1 MAGWI
6 SSKIKVA
13 ETFLQQ
19 IDQQAAESLNRNGK
33 SRSDDLSSETP
44 RKSTEVVPL
53 KDQLKK
59 KKNKTTETKDLIGK
73 LSSDRNLNEING
85 NNNNNGE
92 KEDNV
97 GALVVNAKSS
107 VNPPKAGLTDSDWT
121 ELLSAPSQAVSANR
135 SNGVSG
141 IRGLRKD
148 VRRQGNLGPN
158 LKALEGK
165 RNNKGQNSGL
175 RASPKS
181 NVSENKINGGRVGGK
196 STDGEGSRV
205 RDTMPRISRVKVGS
219 DDSFSEGRESDGK
232 EASPSVTRENKNV
245 SIEEKSSES
254 ETHSD
259 KEGLQSK
266 GSSPGAVPRSTDRGS
281 PVGMVSAIAD
291 GVSDLKMEKGDDLH
305 RFRSSIRGNQE
316 SNVGL
321 MSSPSLKR
329 GPPSISDGRSDS
341 ETDSTSSSDSE
352 SEREKEERRRRRA
365 QVLAEKAAAKAI
377 EAIKEREN
385 MVARLEG
392 EKQSLEKI
400 LEERAK
406 QQAQEAS
413 ELQNTMMEMMDA
425 AELEK
430 QKHNNTRMEAL
441 ARMAKLETAN
451 ADLARSLAS
460 VQWNLEVEVNRV
472 AALRQQIELK
482 ETTHEEIRR
491 KISTTYDNGHQLT
504 ASKGVEFEHEI
515 LEAEYSFVT
524 EKIGQLQEK
533 AKTLETSIQMTRKE
547 LENETEVEVELERR
561 LDQLTDHLIQ
571 KQAQVEALSSE
582 KATYVLRIEAV
593 SRLLEENKSTL
604 NGPDIESGIWELS
617 NSKLKPMFEQR
628 LQSGRQHLGSL
639 VRQLDSIF
647 CAGAVFLRRNST
659 ARMWSLVYLV
669 GLHLWVVYI
678 LMSHSPVSE
687 GARSG
692 AVISLENINNT
703 GGV

>member
-19 IDQQAAESLNRNGK
+19 IDQQAAESLKRNDK
-33 SRSDDLSSETP
+33 LRSDDLSSETP
-44 RKSTEVVPL
+44 RTSTEVLPL

-59 KKNKTTETKDLIGK
+59 KKNKTTETNDLIGK

-85 NNNNNGE
+85 NNNKKNGE

-97 GALVVNAKSS
+97 GALTVNAKSS
-107 VNPPKAGLTDSDWT
+107 VNPPKSRLTDSDWT
-121 ELLSAPSQAVSANR
+121 ELLSAPSRAVSLNR

-141 IRGLRKD
+141 IRGLRND
-148 VRRQGNLGPN
+148 GRRQGSAGLN

-165 RNNKGQNSGL
+165 RNNKGQNTGL

-181 NVSENKINGGRVGGK
+181 NVVSENKINGGR
-196 STDGEGSRV
+196 STDGEDSRV
-205 RDTMPRISRVKVGS
+205 RDTMPRISREKVGS
-219 DDSFSEGRESDGK
+219 DDCFSEGRESDEK
-232 EASPSVTRENKNV
+232 EASLTRENKNV
-245 SIEEKSSES
+245 AGDEKSSAS
-254 ETHSD
+254 ETYSD

-266 GSSPGAVPRSTDRGS
+266 GSSPGTVPQSTDRGS

-291 GVSDLKMEKGDDLH
+291 GVSDSKMGKGDDLH
-305 RFRSSIRGNQE
+305 RFRSFIRGNDKP
-316 SNVGL
+316 NVGL
-321 MSSPSLKR
+321 RSSPSPKR
-329 GPPSISDGRSDS
+329 GSPSISDGGSDS

-352 SEREKEERRRRRA
+352 SERKREERRRRRA

-441 ARMAKLETAN
+441 TRMAKLETAN

-460 VQWNLEVEVNRV
+460 MQWNLEVEINRV
-472 AALRQQIELK
+472 ADLRQQIELK
-482 ETTHEEIRR
+482 ETSHEEIRR
-491 KISTTYDNGHQLT
+491 KISATRDNGHRMV

-515 LEAEYSFVT
+515 VEAEYSFVT
-524 EKIGQLQEK
+524 EKIEQLQEK
-533 AKTLETSIQMTRKE
+533 AKTLQTSIEMTRKE
-547 LENETEVEVELERR
+547 MDNPTEVEVELKRR
-561 LDQLTDHLIQ
+561 LNQLTDHLIQ

-582 KATYVLRIEAV
+582 KATYLLRIEAV
-593 SRLLEENKSTL
+593 SRLLDEKKSTL
-604 NGPDIESGIWELS
+604 NAADIESGIWELS

-669 GLHLWVVYI
+669 CLHLWVVYI
-678 LMSHSPVSE
+678 LMSRSPVSE
-687 GARSG
+687 EARSG